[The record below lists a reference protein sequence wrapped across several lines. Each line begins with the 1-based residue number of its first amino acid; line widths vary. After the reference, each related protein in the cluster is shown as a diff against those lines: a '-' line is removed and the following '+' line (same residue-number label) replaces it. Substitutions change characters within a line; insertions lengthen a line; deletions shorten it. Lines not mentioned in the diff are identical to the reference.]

1 MVALMLSDVF
11 GQEMQCMVALML
23 SDVFGQEMQ
32 CMVALMLSDVFAL
45 RDAVHGCTNVV

>member
-11 GQEMQCMVALML
+11 A
-23 SDVFGQEMQ
+23 QEMQ

>member
-1 MVALMLSDVF
+1 
-11 GQEMQCMVALML
+11 MVALML

-45 RDAVHGCTNVV
+45 RDAVHGCTNAVCVCSKRCSAWLH

>member
-23 SDVFGQEMQ
+23 S
-32 CMVALMLSDVFAL
+32 VFAL
-45 RDAVHGCTNVV
+45 RDAVHGCTNAV

>member
-1 MVALMLSDVF
+1 
-11 GQEMQCMVALML
+11 MVALML